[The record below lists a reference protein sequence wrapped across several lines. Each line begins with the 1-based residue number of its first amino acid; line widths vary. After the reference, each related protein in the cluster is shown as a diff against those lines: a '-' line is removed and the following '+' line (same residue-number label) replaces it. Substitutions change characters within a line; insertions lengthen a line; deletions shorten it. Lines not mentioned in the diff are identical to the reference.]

1 MDIDTTSINELP
13 TISNI
18 PPSQTPEE
26 IMEQRPMNNA
36 NIVLDRETI
45 PQTQVREKQVREKQ
59 VRFQDEYTSST
70 NDNKKIIIPE
80 KMVNNANETSKYE
93 ISYDL
98 KIVLVASIL
107 MFLFLDPKVK
117 KYLLN
122 VLVQV
127 FGNFL
132 KTEHGNMSQLGIV
145 VYSLFYGATLYSIL
159 KSIDISS
166 FHLAL

>member
-18 PPSQTPEE
+18 PPTQTTEE

-45 PQTQVREKQVREKQ
+45 PQTQLREKQ
-59 VRFQDEYTSST
+59 VRFQDDYTSST
-70 NDNKKIIIPE
+70 NYNKKNITPE
-80 KMVNNANETSKYE
+80 NVVNNANETSKYE